1 MTTPQPLSSSFRDPN
16 GFVFEE
22 GGNLYRKVRVSYSEN
37 FKQLT
42 QSGLYITL
50 VGKGLLVP
58 HEDAD
63 IEVNRTGRTFKILK
77 PARVPFVSYPYE
89 WSFSQLKSAALATL
103 RIQKISLEYGMS
115 LKDASAYNIQ
125 FFGITPSLIDT
136 LSFEVYEEGS
146 PWVAYRQFC
155 QHFLAPLALMA
166 FVDLRLSRLT
176 QSHID
181 GIPLDLA
188 CKLLPKRALLN
199 GNLLMHLFLHAKLQ
213 NKFEGT
219 RASASS
225 RKLPKHALLGL
236 IDSLEAAVS
245 SIHLPKCQSNWSDY
259 YDCNSYSAETTEKK
273 LATVRDML
281 MQTAPKTVFDFGANC
296 GRYSRVAAE
305 LGAMTISLDMD
316 PLCVQK
322 NYLDAEKESS
332 NRILPLVIDLT
343 APTPSIGWSNNE
355 RASLIERGPC
365 DTGLALAL
373 IHHLA
378 ISNNVPF
385 ERIAEFFSLV
395 CKTLIIEFVPKSDVQ
410 VQRLLASRKDIFT
423 AYTEEIFE
431 NEFGKFFEIIEK
443 TPLEESGRVLY
454 LMKLHGTEELNYNI
468 PGQH

>member
-1 MTTPQPLSSSFRDPN
+1 MTSPQPLSSSFRDPS
-16 GFVFEE
+16 GFIFEE

-58 HEDAD
+58 HEDSD
-63 IEVNRTGRTFKILK
+63 IEVDRTGSTYKILK
-77 PARVPFVSYPYE
+77 PALIPFISYPYE

-103 RIQKISLEYGMS
+103 QIQKLALEHDMS

-125 FFGITPSLIDT
+125 FIGITPLLIDT
-136 LSFEVYEEGS
+136 LSFEIYEEGS

-166 FVDLRLSRLT
+166 YVDLRLGRLS

-188 CKLLPKRALLN
+188 CKLLPRRSMLN
-199 GNLLMHLFLHAKLQ
+199 GNLLMHLFLHAKMQ
-213 NKFEGT
+213 NQCEGET
-219 RASASS
+219 GG
-225 RKLPKHALLGL
+225 RKMGRLTKQAMFGL
-236 IDSLEAAVS
+236 IDSLESAIS
-245 SIHLPKCQSNWSDY
+245 SIQLPKCRSTWSEY
-259 YDCNSYSAETTEKK
+259 YECNSYSAETSEKK
-273 LATVRDML
+273 LNTVRSML
-281 MQTAPKTVFDFGANC
+281 VKTNPKKVFDFGANS

-305 LGAMTISLDMD
+305 IGAMTISLDMD

-322 NYLDAEKESS
+322 NYLDAAGNKD

-373 IHHLA
+373 VHHLSIA
-378 ISNNVPF
+378 NNVPF
-385 ERIAEFFSLV
+385 QRIAEFFSLI
-395 CKTLIIEFVPKSDVQ
+395 CKNLIIEFVPKSDVQ
-410 VQRLLASRKDIFT
+410 VKRLLASRKDVFA
-423 AYTEEIFE
+423 AYNQENFE
-431 NEFGKFFEIIEK
+431 QEFKTYFEIVEK
-443 TPLEESGRVLY
+443 TPLEEAGRVLY
-454 LMKLHGTEELNYNI
+454 LMKLRHKENR
-468 PGQH
+468 

>member
-1 MTTPQPLSSSFRDPN
+1 MTISQPLSSSFRDPN

-37 FKQLT
+37 FKHLT

-58 HEDAD
+58 HEDSD
-63 IEVNRTGRTFKILK
+63 IEVNRTGSTFKILK
-77 PARVPFVSYPYE
+77 PARVPFISYPYE

-103 RIQKISLEYGMS
+103 RLQKISLEYGMT

-136 LSFEVYEEGS
+136 LSFEIYEPGS

-166 FVDLRLSRLT
+166 YVDLRLSRLT

-188 CKLLPKRALLN
+188 CKLLPKRAMLN

-213 NKFEGT
+213 NKYEG
-219 RASASS
+219 ASTNNKS
-225 RKLPKHALLGL
+225 KKMPKQALLGL
-236 IDSLEAAVS
+236 IDSLESAIL
-245 SIHLPKCQSNWSDY
+245 SIHLPKCQSNWSEY
-259 YDCNSYSAETTEKK
+259 YECNSYSAETAEKK
-273 LATVRDML
+273 LSIVRDML
-281 MQTAPKTVFDFGANC
+281 VKTSPKTVFDFGANC
-296 GRYSRVAAE
+296 GRFSRVAAE

-322 NYLDAEKESS
+322 NYLDAANHSD

-373 IHHLA
+373 VHHLA
-378 ISNNVPF
+378 IANNVPF
-385 ERIAEFFSLV
+385 ARIAEFFSLV
-395 CKTLIIEFVPKSDVQ
+395 CKNLIIEFVPKSDVQ
-410 VQRLLASRKDIFT
+410 VERLLSSRKDVFT
-423 AYTEEIFE
+423 SYNEENFE
-431 NEFGKFFEIIEK
+431 REFANFFEIVEK

-454 LMKLHGTEELNYNI
+454 LMNRRTK
-468 PGQH
+468 

>member
-1 MTTPQPLSSSFRDPN
+1 MTISQPLSSSFRDPN

-37 FKQLT
+37 FKHLT

-58 HEDAD
+58 HEDSD
-63 IEVNRTGRTFKILK
+63 IEVNRTGSTFKILK
-77 PARVPFVSYPYE
+77 PARVPFISYPYE

-103 RIQKISLEYGMS
+103 RLQKISLEYGMT

-136 LSFEVYEEGS
+136 LSFEIYEPGS

-166 FVDLRLSRLT
+166 YVDLRLSRLT

-188 CKLLPKRALLN
+188 CKLLPKRAMLN

-213 NKFEGT
+213 SKYEG
-219 RASASS
+219 ASTNDNS
-225 RKLPKHALLGL
+225 KKMPKQALLGL
-236 IDSLEAAVS
+236 IDSLEAAIL
-245 SIHLPKCQSNWSDY
+245 SIHLPKCQSNWSEY
-259 YDCNSYSAETTEKK
+259 YDCNSYSVETAEKK
-273 LATVRDML
+273 LSTVRDML
-281 MQTAPKTVFDFGANC
+281 LKTSPETVFDFGANC
-296 GRYSRVAAE
+296 GRFSRIAAE

-322 NYLDAEKESS
+322 NYLDAANHSA

-373 IHHLA
+373 VHHLA
-378 ISNNVPF
+378 IANNVPF
-385 ERIAEFFSLV
+385 ARIAEFFSLV
-395 CKTLIIEFVPKSDVQ
+395 CKNLIIEFVPKSDVQ
-410 VQRLLASRKDIFT
+410 VERLLSSRKDVFT
-423 AYTEEIFE
+423 SYNEENFE
-431 NEFGKFFEIIEK
+431 REFANFFEIVEK

-454 LMKLHGTEELNYNI
+454 LMKLRVE
-468 PGQH
+468 QH